1 MHTCKPSGQVAI
13 AEMYLPSLR
22 RSVECAV
29 ILIVLVAFII
39 IEMGIEGTQREEAV
53 DLLITIQVYI
63 TEIHHFV
70 IILP

>member
-39 IEMGIEGTQREEAV
+39 IEMGIEGTQREAAV
-53 DLLITIQVYI
+53 DLLFTIQVCI
-63 TEIHHFV
+63 TEIRRF
-70 IILP
+70 